1 MQPAFVTSDQDLAT
15 RNAVCYALN
24 GCSLKDLRLRLH
36 TAMLEA
42 AHVLMEHDL
51 LGKPLD
57 VNNPPDF
64 PLPYPG
70 FELASGQLRA
80 AVAPSGR

>member
-1 MQPAFVTSDQDLAT
+1 MTSDQDQAT

-36 TAMLEA
+36 EGMLEGA
-42 AHVLMEHDL
+42 RVLMEHDL

-57 VNNPPDF
+57 ANNPPDF
-64 PLPYPG
+64 PLPFPG
-70 FELASGQLRA
+70 FELAPGELRA
-80 AVAPSGR
+80 AVAPAGR

>member
-1 MQPAFVTSDQDLAT
+1 
-15 RNAVCYALN
+15 
-24 GCSLKDLRLRLH
+24 
-36 TAMLEA
+36 
-42 AHVLMEHDL
+42 MEHDL